1 MTCLLTN
8 AKTNESFIAID
19 ELLSLEF
26 KGGIVR
32 INGIVELRP
41 EEILKIV
48 YERKTKK

>member
-8 AKTNESFIAID
+8 VKTNESLVAID

-26 KGGIVR
+26 KDGIIT

-41 EEILKIV
+41 EEILEII
-48 YERKTKK
+48 YRK